1 VIAVPESSALS
12 MRLSPLTSHL
22 SPITNHFS
30 QREPKASAVAE
41 DQISF

>member
-1 VIAVPESSALS
+1 MIAVPESSAVYTRHYLYF
-12 MRLSPLTSHL
+12 
-22 SPITNHFS
+22 SPITSHFS